1 MMKLIRRNF
10 LRLACGAIASPAVLS
25 GALAQQG
32 YPARPVRLVVS
43 VAAGGTNDVTARMI
57 AQKLSDAWKQQVY
70 VENVPGGGEIVGT
83 GQVAKAAPDGYTALF
98 ATGAFTLNPS
108 LHSKLPYD
116 TLKDFAPVT
125 LVASGPHALA
135 VNPSLPAKNVQEL
148 VALLRANP
156 GKYSFA
162 SSGANTQPRLVGEL
176 FKLKFGVDMV
186 QVPFNGG
193 GPAITSTIG
202 GHTPMAFT
210 SLGNSAPAIKAGQ
223 LRALALTS
231 AKRLTE
237 FPDVPTMA
245 EEGAPELVTGS
256 LQGVVLPAGTPQ
268 PVIQQWH
275 GAVTKIVAM
284 PEIRDKLIGFG
295 LEPVGNT
302 PAEFADWI
310 RTEIEKWG
318 KAMQAAKIDRI

>member
-1 MMKLIRRNF
+1 MTLGRRNF
-10 LRLACGAIASPAVLS
+10 LRLACGAVATPAVLP
-25 GALAQQG
+25 GASAQQA
-32 YPARPVRLVVS
+32 YPTRPVRLVVS

-57 AQKLSDAWKQQVY
+57 AQKLSEAWKQQVY

-125 LVASGPHALA
+125 LVASGPHALT
-135 VNPSLPAKNVQEL
+135 VHPSLPAKNVQEL

-202 GHTPMAFT
+202 GHTPVAFT

-231 AKRLTE
+231 AKRLSE

-245 EEGAPELVTGS
+245 EVGAPELVTGS

-268 PVIQQWH
+268 PVTQQWH
-275 GAVTKIVAM
+275 GAVAKIVAM
-284 PEIRDKLIGFG
+284 TEIRDKLIGFG

-310 RTEIEKWG
+310 KAEIETWG
-318 KAMQAAKIDRI
+318 RAMQAAKIDRI

>member
-1 MMKLIRRNF
+1 MTLGRRNF
-10 LRLACGAIASPAVLS
+10 LRLACGAVATPAVLP
-25 GALAQQG
+25 GASAQQA
-32 YPARPVRLVVS
+32 YPTRPVRLVVS

-57 AQKLSDAWKQQVY
+57 AQKLSEAWKQQVY

-83 GQVAKAAPDGYTALF
+83 AQVAKAAPDGYTALF

-125 LVASGPHALA
+125 LVASGPHALT
-135 VNPSLPAKNVQEL
+135 VHPSLPAKNVQEL

-202 GHTPMAFT
+202 GHTPVAFT

-231 AKRLTE
+231 AKRLSE

-245 EEGAPELVTGS
+245 EVGAPELVTGS

-275 GAVTKIVAM
+275 GAVAKIVAM

-310 RTEIEKWG
+310 KAEIETWG
-318 KAMQAAKIDRI
+318 RAMQAAKIDRI

>member
-1 MMKLIRRNF
+1 MTLGRRNF
-10 LRLACGAIASPAVLS
+10 LRLACGAVATPAVLP
-25 GALAQQG
+25 GASAQQA
-32 YPARPVRLVVS
+32 YPTRPVRLVVS

-57 AQKLSDAWKQQVY
+57 AQKLSEAWKQQVY

-125 LVASGPHALA
+125 LVASGPHALT
-135 VNPSLPAKNVQEL
+135 VHPSLPAKNVQEL

-162 SSGANTQPRLVGEL
+162 SSGANTQPRMVGEL

-202 GHTPMAFT
+202 GHTPVAFT

-231 AKRLTE
+231 AKRLSE

-245 EEGAPELVTGS
+245 EVGAPELVTGS
-256 LQGVVLPAGTPQ
+256 LQGVVLPASTPQ

-275 GAVTKIVAM
+275 GAM

-310 RTEIEKWG
+310 KAEIETWG
-318 KAMQAAKIDRI
+318 RAMQAAKIDRI

>member
-1 MMKLIRRNF
+1 MTLGRRNF
-10 LRLACGAIASPAVLS
+10 LRLACGAVATPAVLP
-25 GALAQQG
+25 GASAQQA
-32 YPARPVRLVVS
+32 YPTRPVRLVVS

-57 AQKLSDAWKQQVY
+57 AQKLSEAWKQQVY

-125 LVASGPHALA
+125 LVASGPHALT
-135 VNPSLPAKNVQEL
+135 VHPSLPAKNVQEL

-202 GHTPMAFT
+202 GHTPVAFT

-231 AKRLTE
+231 AKRLSE

-245 EEGAPELVTGS
+245 EVGAPELVTGS

-268 PVIQQWH
+268 RVIQQWH
-275 GAVTKIVAM
+275 GAVAKIVAM
-284 PEIRDKLIGFG
+284 TEIRDKLIGFG

-310 RTEIEKWG
+310 KAEIETWG
-318 KAMQAAKIDRI
+318 RAMQAAKIDRI

>member
-1 MMKLIRRNF
+1 MTLGRRNF
-10 LRLACGAIASPAVLS
+10 LRLACGAIATPAVS
-25 GALAQQG
+25 PGASAQQA
-32 YPARPVRLVVS
+32 YPTRPVRLVVS

-57 AQKLSDAWKQQVY
+57 AQKLSEAWKQQVY

-125 LVASGPHALA
+125 LVASGPHALT
-135 VNPSLPAKNVQEL
+135 VHPSLPAKNVQEL

-202 GHTPMAFT
+202 GHTPVAFT
-210 SLGNSAPAIKAGQ
+210 SLGNSAPAIKDGTASRAGADQ
-223 LRALALTS
+223 RQAARRISRCADHGRSGCAGTGHWLDAGR
-231 AKRLTE
+231 
-237 FPDVPTMA
+237 
-245 EEGAPELVTGS
+245 GAPGR
-256 LQGVVLPAGTPQ
+256 
-268 PVIQQWH
+268 H
-275 GAVTKIVAM
+275 
-284 PEIRDKLIGFG
+284 
-295 LEPVGNT
+295 
-302 PAEFADWI
+302 
-310 RTEIEKWG
+310 
-318 KAMQAAKIDRI
+318 AKP

>member
-1 MMKLIRRNF
+1 MTLTRRNF
-10 LRLACGAIASPAVLS
+10 LRLACGAIATPAVLP
-25 GALAQQG
+25 GASAQQA
-32 YPARPVRLVVS
+32 YPTRPVRLVVS

-57 AQKLSDAWKQQVY
+57 AQKLSEAWKQQVY

-125 LVASGPHALA
+125 LVASGPHALT
-135 VNPSLPAKNVQEL
+135 VHPSLPAKNVQEL

-202 GHTPMAFT
+202 GHTPVAFT

-231 AKRLTE
+231 AKRLAE

-256 LQGVVLPAGTPQ
+256 LQGVVLPAGTPP

-275 GAVTKIVAM
+275 GAVAKIVAM

-310 RTEIEKWG
+310 RAEIDKWG
-318 KAMQAAKIDRI
+318 KAMLAAKIDRI

>member
-1 MMKLIRRNF
+1 MTLGRRNF
-10 LRLACGAIASPAVLS
+10 LRLACGAVATPAVLP
-25 GALAQQG
+25 GASAQQA
-32 YPARPVRLVVS
+32 YPTRPVRLVVS

-57 AQKLSDAWKQQVY
+57 AQKLSEAWKQQVY

-125 LVASGPHALA
+125 LVASGPHALT
-135 VNPSLPAKNVQEL
+135 VHPSLPAKNVQEL

-202 GHTPMAFT
+202 GHTPVAFT

-231 AKRLTE
+231 AKRLSE

-245 EEGAPELVTGS
+245 EVGAPELVTGS

-268 PVIQQWH
+268 PVIQKWH
-275 GAVTKIVAM
+275 GAVAKIVAM
-284 PEIRDKLIGFG
+284 TEIRDKLIGFG

-310 RTEIEKWG
+310 KAEIETWG
-318 KAMQAAKIDRI
+318 RAMQAAKIDRI

>member
-1 MMKLIRRNF
+1 MKLIRRNF
-10 LRLACGAIASPAVLS
+10 LRLACGAIATPAVLP
-25 GALAQQG
+25 GASAQQA
-32 YPARPVRLVVS
+32 YPTRPIRLVVS

-57 AQKLSDAWKQQVY
+57 AQKLSEAWKQQVY
-70 VENVPGGGEIVGT
+70 VENVPSGGEIVGT

-98 ATGAFTLNPS
+98 ATGALTLNPS

-125 LVASGPHALA
+125 LVASGPHALT
-135 VNPSLPAKNVQEL
+135 VHPSLPAKNVQEL

-202 GHTPMAFT
+202 GHTPVAFT

-231 AKRLTE
+231 AKRLAA

-245 EEGAPELVTGS
+245 DEGAPELVTGS

-275 GAVTKIVAM
+275 GAVAKIVAM

-310 RTEIEKWG
+310 RAEIDKWR

>member
-1 MMKLIRRNF
+1 MTLGRRNF
-10 LRLACGAIASPAVLS
+10 LRLACGAVATSAVLP
-25 GALAQQG
+25 GASAQQA
-32 YPARPVRLVVS
+32 YPTRPVRLVVS

-57 AQKLSDAWKQQVY
+57 AQKLSEAWKQQVY

-125 LVASGPHALA
+125 LVASGPHALT
-135 VNPSLPAKNVQEL
+135 VHPSLPAKNVQEL

-202 GHTPMAFT
+202 GHTPVAFT

-231 AKRLTE
+231 AKRLSE

-245 EEGAPELVTGS
+245 EVGAPELVTGS

-275 GAVTKIVAM
+275 GAVAKIVAM
-284 PEIRDKLIGFG
+284 TEIRDKLIGFG

-310 RTEIEKWG
+310 KAEIETWG
-318 KAMQAAKIDRI
+318 RAMQAAKIDRI

>member
-1 MMKLIRRNF
+1 MNLIRRNF
-10 LRLACGAIASPAVLS
+10 LRLTCGAIASPAVLP
-25 GALAQQG
+25 GASAQQA

-57 AQKLSDAWKQQVY
+57 AQKLCEAWKQQVY

-83 GQVAKAAPDGYTALF
+83 GQVAKAAPNGYTALF

-125 LVASGPHALA
+125 LVASGPHALT
-135 VNPSLPAKNVQEL
+135 VHPSLPAKNVQEL

-176 FKLKFGVDMV
+176 FKLKFSVDMV

-202 GHTPMAFT
+202 GHTPVAFT

-231 AKRLTE
+231 AKRLAE

-256 LQGVVLPAGTPQ
+256 MQGVVLPAGTPP

-302 PAEFADWI
+302 PAEFAGWI
-310 RTEIEKWG
+310 RAEIDKWG
-318 KAMQAAKIDRI
+318 KAMLAAKVDRI

>member
-1 MMKLIRRNF
+1 MTKSSRRNF
-10 LRLACGAIASPAVLS
+10 LRLACGALA
-25 GALAQQG
+25 GAAAAPQVRAQS
-32 YPARPVRLVVS
+32 YPVRPVRLVVPVS
-43 VAAGGTNDVTARMI
+43 AGGTNDVTARMI
-57 AQKLSDAWKQQVY
+57 AQKLTEAWGQQVY
-70 VENVPGGGEIVGT
+70 VDNVPGGGEVIGA
-83 GQVAKAAPDGYTALF
+83 GQVARSEPNGYTALF

-125 LVASGPHALA
+125 LVASGPHALT
-135 VNPSLPAKNVQEL
+135 VHPSLPAKTVPEL
-148 VALLRANP
+148 VALLKANP

-202 GHTPMAFT
+202 GHTPVAFT

-231 AKRLTE
+231 AKRLAE
-237 FPDVPTMA
+237 FSEVPTMA

-256 LQGVVLPAGTPQ
+256 LQGVVLPTGTPQ
-268 PVIQQWH
+268 PVIEQWH
-275 GAVTKIVAM
+275 GAVAKIVAL

-302 PAEFADWI
+302 PAEFEAWI
-310 RTEIEKWG
+310 KAEKIG
-318 KAMQAAKIDRI
+318 RAHV